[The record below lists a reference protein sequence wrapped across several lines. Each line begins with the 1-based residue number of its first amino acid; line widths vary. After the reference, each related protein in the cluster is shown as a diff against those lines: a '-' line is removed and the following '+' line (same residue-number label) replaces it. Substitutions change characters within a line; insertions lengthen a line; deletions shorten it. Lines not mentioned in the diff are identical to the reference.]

1 MPIYR
6 YDRVVAR
13 IFKDPANVGSRAT
26 PEQEDC
32 YKIIGWLVCAGR
44 TLRWR
49 EIQAIFCIDEET
61 GVADWENDRLRVSCK
76 QLCGSL
82 VDIHENHRGQVEPD
96 SGVQIVHNTAR
107 EQVYYLLIPL
117 QSVGN
122 QIFADMLHR
131 YLIRRQLVN
140 ITLEHAKA
148 ASFCF
153 RYLTSPPFEQGLDV
167 EAMQKFIKKGCY
179 ALQDY
184 AVRYCLDHMHK
195 SSAWTL
201 LEDGENHE
209 TYRSTMTLT
218 EGFIRS
224 YNVSKKCISAD
235 RELEYVDIEEILQDH
250 ATDIQQ
256 QDTHLN
262 IGSRT
267 NGIRREIE
275 SLDRQT
281 LTPEE
286 LETVEN
292 LYGPRISFK
301 CPRIKCVFF
310 STGFD
315 SKEGR
320 YQHVNCHDRPFC
332 CPEDSCFAFQL
343 GFDQKERLYQHIK
356 DHHSPLENVPRF
368 PRPVVLTH
376 RTLCNAASRG
386 DVIAISAI
394 LDCGLAVDRTN
405 RLNETPLYLAAKAG
419 HFKACEVLLERGAE
433 VYHKRTSAQ
442 GVTSRLV
449 LLQGRGTAFPAV
461 DTAVENRYPD
471 IARLLLSEIDVS
483 NWTGDTFDHSG
494 AALARTLPGWI
505 AASCKAGDLDL
516 LRPLLDTAA
525 ALEQSS
531 APYIADV
538 CRDALLP
545 PIQTI
550 QNHHVAIIKYCMQIG
565 FTSWVT
571 TRALFEAEKA
581 ANEEIVPLL
590 ESILNLPPSSRE
602 RIEKYIEFCGI
613 PQGYVNADELAL
625 LQSLPPAEQRQRVD
639 ALQNRYF
646 NSTRAENLAMVSTS
660 YSYILMLVAN
670 IKPPGPPCNWRRAE

>member
-1 MPIYR
+1 
-6 YDRVVAR
+6 
-13 IFKDPANVGSRAT
+13 
-26 PEQEDC
+26 
-32 YKIIGWLVCAGR
+32 
-44 TLRWR
+44 
-49 EIQAIFCIDEET
+49 
-61 GVADWENDRLRVSCK
+61 
-76 QLCGSL
+76 
-82 VDIHENHRGQVEPD
+82 
-96 SGVQIVHNTAR
+96 
-107 EQVYYLLIPL
+107 
-117 QSVGN
+117 
-122 QIFADMLHR
+122 MLHR

-209 TYRSTMTLT
+209 TYRRTMTST

-224 YNVSKKCISAD
+224 YSVSKKYLGAN
-235 RELEYVDIEEILQDH
+235 RELQYVDIEEILQDH

-267 NGIRREIE
+267 NSIRREIE
-275 SLDRQT
+275 DLNRQT
-281 LTPEE
+281 LTSEE
-286 LETVEN
+286 LEAVEN
-292 LYGPRISFK
+292 LYGPRITFK
-301 CPRIKCVFF
+301 CPRIKCVSF

-315 SKEGR
+315 NKEGR
-320 YQHVNCHDRPFC
+320 DQHVNCHDRPFC

-356 DHHSPLENVPRF
+356 DHHSPSKNVPQF

-376 RTLCNAASRG
+376 QTLCNAASRG
-386 DVIAISAI
+386 DVIAISAV
-394 LDCGLAVDRTN
+394 LDCGLPADASGN
-405 RLNETPLYLAAKAG
+405 RLKENPLYLAAKAG
-419 HFKACEVLLERGAE
+419 HFKACEMLLERGAG
-433 VYHKRTSAQ
+433 VYHEPTLQ
-442 GVTSRLV
+442 GFTSRSAY
-449 LLQGRGTAFPAV
+449 LQGRDTAFPAV
-461 DTAVENRYPD
+461 DIAVENRYPD
-471 IARLLLSEIDVS
+471 IARLLLSATDVS
-483 NWTGDTFDHSG
+483 NRTGDTSDKSG
-494 AALARTLPGWI
+494 AVLAGELPGWI

-531 APYIADV
+531 VPYIADG
-538 CRDALLP
+538 CRDALHP
-545 PIQTI
+545 AIQTI
-550 QNHHVAIIKYCMQIG
+550 QNHHVAIIKYCMQIR

-581 ANEEIVPLL
+581 ANEDIVPLL
-590 ESILNLPPSSRE
+590 ESILHLPPGSRK
-602 RIEKYIEFCGI
+602 RIEKYVEFCGI
-613 PQGYVNADELAL
+613 PLGYVNANELAV
-625 LQSLPPAEQRQRVD
+625 LQRLSPAEQRQRVD

-646 NSTRAENLAMVSTS
+646 NSTRVENLEMVSTS
-660 YSYILMLVAN
+660 CYVFMLVAN
-670 IKPPGPPCNWRRAE
+670 SKPPGPPYN